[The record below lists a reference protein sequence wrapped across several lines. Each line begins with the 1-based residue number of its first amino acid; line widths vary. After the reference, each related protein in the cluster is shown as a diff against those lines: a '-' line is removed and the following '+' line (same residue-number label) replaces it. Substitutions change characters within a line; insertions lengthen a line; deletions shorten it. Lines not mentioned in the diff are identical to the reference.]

1 MKKVFFKVKRNQPE
15 KTCIGKHTHKKIQQ
29 KVLLESLNSFP
40 LKHVF
45 MPASLSKRPNFLQ
58 YVFAVE
64 DCSLSGQRFLLLSY
78 IARQHKLLSGLCL
91 KLDILLLQSQQ

>member
-1 MKKVFFKVKRNQPE
+1 
-15 KTCIGKHTHKKIQQ
+15 
-29 KVLLESLNSFP
+29 
-40 LKHVF
+40 

-64 DCSLSGQRFLLLSY
+64 DCSLSGQRFLRLSY

>member
-1 MKKVFFKVKRNQPE
+1 
-15 KTCIGKHTHKKIQQ
+15 
-29 KVLLESLNSFP
+29 
-40 LKHVF
+40 

-78 IARQHKLLSGLCL
+78 IARQHKLLSGLRL

>member
-1 MKKVFFKVKRNQPE
+1 
-15 KTCIGKHTHKKIQQ
+15 
-29 KVLLESLNSFP
+29 
-40 LKHVF
+40 

-64 DCSLSGQRFLLLSY
+64 DCSLCGQRFLLLSY